1 VTWLTIAS
9 EGDTVTIPG
18 GYTVRFGAPQGTP
31 PGNNL
36 VSAPLAAD
44 SYDPPV
50 TFATTTTFVVSNAYF
65 GNDPAPNYVKELDI
79 ALNSGSN

>member
-1 VTWLTIAS
+1 MV
-9 EGDTVTIPG
+9 
-18 GYTVRFGAPQGTP
+18 YTVRFGAPAGTP

-36 VSAPLAAD
+36 VSVPLAVD

-50 TFATTTTFVVSNAYF
+50 AFATTTTIVVSNAYF

-79 ALNSGSN
+79 ALITPGSN